1 MQYNPP
7 KPQRQISD
15 AERLYCNARRIFA
28 FYFVEDKLRD
38 SKITIEIRRRAIK
51 DTLVQFVEAAKLDSE
66 YDVKGTP
73 SLEEVA
79 TLSPERVH
87 EIYGLFLDMFAFG
100 LWKVKNYD

>member
-7 KPQRQISD
+7 RPERIISE
-15 AERLYCNARRIFA
+15 AEKFYCSARTIFA
-28 FYFVEDKLRD
+28 SYFGYEKFRT
-38 SKITIEIRRRAIK
+38 SEITIEIRRRAIK

-66 YDVKGTP
+66 YDVKGIP

-79 TLSPERVH
+79 TLSPDRIHQV
-87 EIYGLFLDMFAFG
+87 YGLFLDMFAFG